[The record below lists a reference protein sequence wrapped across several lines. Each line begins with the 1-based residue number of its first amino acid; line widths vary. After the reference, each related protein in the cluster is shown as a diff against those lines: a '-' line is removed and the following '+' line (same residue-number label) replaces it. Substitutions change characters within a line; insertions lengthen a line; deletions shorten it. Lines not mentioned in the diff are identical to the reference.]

1 MVEVRVLL
9 DTAIL
14 IYAVESP
21 ERLTK
26 RATTV
31 LENAENVLELSAISL
46 SEIAIKR
53 ALGKLRL
60 SADVARQAVAD
71 LNIRILPYT
80 ADHAFQ
86 LFDLP
91 LHHADP
97 FDRQIIAQALSE
109 KIPIL
114 TSDEKFSLL
123 QRAKTHLVTG
133 GQFRPRGG
141 YNLHPR
147 KRLTTL
153 SPLP

>member
-1 MVEVRVLL
+1 VVEVRVLL

-26 RATTV
+26 RAITI

-60 SADVARQAVAD
+60 SADVARQAVAA
-71 LNIRILPYT
+71 LNVRILPYT

-114 TSDEKFSLL
+114 TSDEKF
-123 QRAKTHLVTG
+123 
-133 GQFRPRGG
+133 
-141 YNLHPR
+141 
-147 KRLTTL
+147 RLYKGVKL
-153 SPLP
+153 IW

>member
-1 MVEVRVLL
+1 VVEVRVLV

-26 RATTV
+26 RATTI

-53 ALGKLRL
+53 AQGKLRL
-60 SADVARQAVAD
+60 SADVARQAVAA

-114 TSDEKFSLL
+114 TSDENFSLY
-123 QRAKTHLVTG
+123 
-133 GQFRPRGG
+133 RG
-141 YNLHPR
+141 L
-147 KRLTTL
+147 KIIW
-153 SPLP
+153 

>member
-46 SEIAIKR
+46 SEIAIKT
-53 ALGKLRL
+53 ALGKLRV
-60 SADVARQAVAD
+60 SADVARQAVAA

-114 TSDEKFSLL
+114 TSDEKFSLYKGL
-123 QRAKTHLVTG
+123 
-133 GQFRPRGG
+133 
-141 YNLHPR
+141 
-147 KRLTTL
+147 RLIW
-153 SPLP
+153 